1 MHDTVIPH
9 DNPNPKLRGRA
20 QQMVFPMDLAPDDPD
35 YEYRGQPKGM
45 RRVLEERGLMPML
58 IVANGGK
65 PPVGG
70 CQFCKASRE
79 TQERLTREAQA
90 AAAGGEEPEGTTEDV
105 VQPGMSMTCCMRKA
119 LASQQDFK
127 DEKPL
132 LQIVIEEAG
141 HKCYFLLKFH
151 CELNPIEMY
160 WGWTKIREF
169 PFQRSSYLLSESS
182 RALNVKRWNIPDC
195 KASGSRNF
203 GCLPDHHYSSIFQE
217 DLEVY
222 GCISVGLCLA

>member
-1 MHDTVIPH
+1 
-9 DNPNPKLRGRA
+9 
-20 QQMVFPMDLAPDDPD
+20 MVFPMDLAPDDPD

-65 PPVGG
+65 PPVGE

-105 VQPGMSMTCCMRKA
+105 VQPGMSTTCCMRKA

-132 LQIVIEEAG
+132 LQIVIKEAG
-141 HKCYFLLKFH
+141 HKCYFLPKFH

-182 RALNVKRWNIPDC
+182 RASNVKRWNIPDC

-203 GCLPDHHYSSIFQE
+203 GCLPNHHYSSIFQE